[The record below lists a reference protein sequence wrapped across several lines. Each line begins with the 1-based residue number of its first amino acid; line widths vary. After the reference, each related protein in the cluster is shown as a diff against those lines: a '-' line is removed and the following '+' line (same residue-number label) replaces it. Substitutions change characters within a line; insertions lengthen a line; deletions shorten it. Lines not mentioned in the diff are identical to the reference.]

1 MDVLSN
7 LAMGFGVAL
16 SPVNLLF
23 CFIGVVFGTIIGA
36 LPGIGPSAGVAI
48 LLPLTFGRNPVTAII
63 MLAGIYYGAMYGGTI
78 TSVLINVPGEASSVM
93 TTIDGYQM
101 ARKGRAGVALGIAAL
116 GSFIAGTI
124 SQVIFMFLAPTLASW
139 ALSFGP
145 PEYVALMLLG
155 FTALAGLT
163 EGSPSKTIIAT
174 LAGLFLSIVGIDIVS
189 GSARFTL
196 GTRQLLGGF
205 DFLPI
210 AMGLFG
216 ITEVLA
222 SVEKIQPLEIQKADL
237 ALKNVFPKA
246 KDWVATRWA
255 ILRSTFLGF
264 VVGVLP
270 GAGATIASFLSYA
283 SEKKLSKHPETF
295 GKGEIVGVAA
305 PESANNAASVG
316 AMVPLLTLGVPGS
329 ATTAVMMGALMML
342 GLRPGPLLFEKNPQF
357 VWGLIASMYIG
368 NVLLVIL
375 NIAFIPTFVQILR
388 IPQWILSS
396 LIVVFCVVGVYSL
409 NNNLND
415 VWIMLV
421 FGILGFVMRKLG
433 YPQAPLVL
441 ALVLGS
447 QLEMTLR
454 QSLMISHGS
463 LAIFFTRPISRVL
476 IVVAIVMLLIPLARG
491 IVARIRKTAGV
502 TQ

>member
-1 MDVLSN
+1 
-7 LAMGFGVAL
+7 MGFGVAL

-23 CFIGVVFGTIIGA
+23 CFIGVLFGTIIGA

-48 LLPLTFGRNPVTAII
+48 LLPLTFGQNPITAII

-101 ARKGRAGVALGIAAL
+101 ARKGRAGVALGIAAF

-124 SQVIFMFLAPTLASW
+124 SLVIFMFLAPSLANW

-155 FTALAGLT
+155 FAALAGLSD
-163 EGSPSKTIIAT
+163 GSPTKTLVST
-174 LAGLFLSIVGIDIVS
+174 LVGLFLAIVGIDIVS
-189 GSARFTL
+189 GSARFTF

-216 ITEVLA
+216 ITEVLSNA
-222 SVEKIQPLEIQKADL
+222 EKMEPLEIEKADL
-237 ALKNVFPKA
+237 SLRNVFPKA
-246 KDWVATRWA
+246 KDWMDTRWA

-283 SEKKLSKHPETF
+283 SEKKISKHPETF
-295 GKGEIVGVAA
+295 GHGEIVGVAA

-329 ATTAVMMGALMML
+329 ATTAVMMGALMMW

-368 NVLLVIL
+368 NVMLVLMNVFFIP
-375 NIAFIPTFVQILR
+375 AFIQILR

-396 LIVVFCVVGVYSL
+396 MIVLFCVVGVYSL
-409 NNNLND
+409 GNNLND
-415 VWIMLV
+415 VWIMLI
-421 FGILGFVMRKLG
+421 FGIVGFVMRKLG
-433 YPQAPLVL
+433 YPHAPLVL
-441 ALVLGS
+441 AVVLGA

-463 LAIFFTRPISRVL
+463 MAVFFTRPISRVL
-476 IVVAIVMLLIPLARG
+476 MVVAMAMLAMPLLRG
-491 IVARIRKTAGV
+491 MVGRYRKSANVAR
-502 TQ
+502 